1 MTGEVTLTGRVL
13 PVGGVREKILAA
25 RRAGIKSVLIP
36 RHNEKD
42 LVEIP
47 AEVKADLS
55 FHLVDTLDDVVPRLF
70 ERLPRSRRAR
80 RRAAKKTPPRVQADR
95 RSRIEAQREGRSVAS
110 APAEPARQVVDV
122 ARIRASPS
130 DECRDARLRTRSPV

>member
-47 AEVKADLS
+47 AEVKADLTLQ
-55 FHLVDTLDDVVPRLF
+55 LVDTLDDVVPRLF
-70 ERLPRSRRAR
+70 PKDSRKSTSRPRPSKKPAPRQTGPRQSGQPEPTRKPPSSTPSRPRLAGFALMRI
-80 RRAAKKTPPRVQADR
+80 DR
-95 RSRIEAQREGRSVAS
+95 LHW
-110 APAEPARQVVDV
+110 
-122 ARIRASPS
+122 S
-130 DECRDARLRTRSPV
+130 DDQ